1 MTSNGVVMLDITGT
15 SLTND
20 DKRRLSHPNCFGVIL
35 FARNFLNKTQLSE
48 LCGEIK
54 NVRSTPITIAVDH
67 EGGRVQPFKDEFTL
81 IPAMR
86 ELGVIWMKDKQRA
99 KDLAKKIGLII
110 AFELKSCGVDFSFTP
125 VLDLDYGKSK
135 IIGDRAFHS
144 DPRVVGELS
153 YSIIKGLTRGGS
165 VSVGK
170 HFPGHGFVSE
180 DFISK
185 LLQIIDH

>member
-1 MTSNGVVMLDITGT
+1 
-15 SLTND
+15 
-20 DKRRLSHPNCFGVIL
+20 
-35 FARNFLNKTQLSE
+35 
-48 LCGEIK
+48 
-54 NVRSTPITIAVDH
+54 
-67 EGGRVQPFKDEFTL
+67 
-81 IPAMR
+81 
-86 ELGVIWMKDKQRA
+86 MKDKQRA

-153 YSIIKGLTRGGS
+153 YSIIKGLIRGGS

-180 DFISK
+180 DSISK